1 MSAKHRTTKPRP
13 FSDPPPQRAGWGAWI
28 AVLVLA
34 VEVGVC
40 AYALATR

>member
-1 MSAKHRTTKPRP
+1 MSTQTV
-13 FSDPPPQRAGWGAWI
+13 RAGWGAWI